1 MNIAKVAV
9 DISLNHLDHLFDYR
23 IPEKMADIAKVG
35 VRVRVR
41 FAGRL
46 VDGLIVELTDKAQ
59 QGVKLACLERVVSPE
74 KVLSASTYSLVRS
87 VADHYGGVCADVI
100 RLAIPPRHAATESA
114 IQREWPNPKTEEMP
128 DRGLL
133 NFAVGKEFID
143 KISTGAPVRA
153 HWLAPASFRGS
164 DDWVC
169 GAVQSVIASL
179 RAEKGAIVI
188 VPNAKDLSRIIDRLA
203 DFLGLGAIAQLYSE
217 MGKSTRYRNFLAIS
231 RGQAKVVVG
240 TRAAVFAPVAN
251 LGLIVIY
258 DDGDDLLAE
267 QRAPYPHAR
276 DVAAIRAN
284 LEGCGLLFI
293 SHSRTCEI
301 QSWVNRGWLADI
313 SAAPAIYRR
322 LSPGVRVA
330 YDDSS
335 PSGRLPRMVF
345 ETIRAGLA
353 AGPTLVQV
361 LRSGYLPALA
371 CQKCRTVIRCP
382 SCNGPLQMRGK
393 GHELTCKWCNRIV
406 TAWRCTNCG
415 GQTLR
420 APVVGS
426 GRTAE
431 ELGRAFPGYRVI
443 SSFGDHVV
451 ASVGNQPALVVATPG
466 AEPVAENGYS
476 AAVLLDGQ
484 AMLHM
489 QDLRAGEE
497 TFRRWLNVAALVRS
511 GQDGGTVCVVGEPNE
526 RTVQALVRMDAAG
539 FAQTEL
545 SDRNAAGFPPA
556 WKMISVDSTHAG
568 LEIFREHLSLP
579 QGSQLLGPT
588 VHVSSGKPVGDEE
601 TERILLRCGLEQA
614 AALTASAKAAASLGS
629 ARKSQPVRIQVDPL
643 RL

>member
-23 IPEKMADIAKVG
+23 IPEKMAEIAQVG

-46 VDGLIVELTDKAQ
+46 VDGFIVELTDKAQ
-59 QGVKLACLERVVSPE
+59 EGVKLAPLERVVSAEP
-74 KVLSASTYSLVRS
+74 VLSANTYSLVRAI
-87 VADHYGGVCADVI
+87 ADHYAGVCADVI

-114 IQREWPNPKTEEMP
+114 KQREWPGPKTEQMP
-128 DRGLL
+128 EGGLL
-133 NFAVGKEFID
+133 NFTVGKEFID
-143 KISTGAPVRA
+143 KLSTGTPVRA
-153 HWLAPASFRGS
+153 HWLAPASFHAN

-169 GAVQSVIASL
+169 GAVQSVIAAL
-179 RAEKGAIVI
+179 RAGKGAII
-188 VPNAKDLSRIIDRLA
+188 VVPDAKDLSRVIDRLA
-203 DFLGLGAIAQLYSE
+203 DFVGLGAVAQLHSE
-217 MGKSTRYRNFLAIS
+217 MGKSARYRNFLAIS
-231 RGQAKVVVG
+231 RGQARVVVG
-240 TRAAVFAPVAN
+240 TRAAVFAPVKN
-251 LGLIVIY
+251 LGLVVIY

-301 QSWVNRGWLADI
+301 QSWVNRGWLAAI
-313 SAAPAIYRR
+313 SAPPAIYRR
-322 LSPGVRVA
+322 LSPGVRIA
-330 YDDSS
+330 YDDAG
-335 PSGRLPRMVF
+335 PYGRLPRMVF

-371 CQKCRTVIRCP
+371 CQSCRSPLRCP
-382 SCNGPLQMRGK
+382 SCNGPLQMHGRGR
-393 GHELTCKWCNRIV
+393 ELTCGWCNRIV
-406 TAWRCTNCG
+406 ASWRCPNCG

-443 SSFGDHVV
+443 ASFGDHVV
-451 ASVGNQPALVVATPG
+451 TSVGSQPALVVATPG

-511 GQDGGTVCVVGEPNE
+511 GQDGGTICVVGEPNE
-526 RTVQALVRMDAAG
+526 RTIQALVRMDAAG
-539 FAQTEL
+539 FAQSEL
-545 SDRNAAGFPPA
+545 ADRVAAGFPPA
-556 WKMISVDSTHAG
+556 WKMICVDSTHGG
-568 LEIFREHLSLP
+568 LEIFRKHLSLP

-588 VHVSSGKPVGDEE
+588 VHVSPGKPTGDEE
-601 TERILLRCGLEQA
+601 TQRILLRCDLAQA
-614 AALTASAKAAASLGS
+614 ATLTASVKAAAAMGS